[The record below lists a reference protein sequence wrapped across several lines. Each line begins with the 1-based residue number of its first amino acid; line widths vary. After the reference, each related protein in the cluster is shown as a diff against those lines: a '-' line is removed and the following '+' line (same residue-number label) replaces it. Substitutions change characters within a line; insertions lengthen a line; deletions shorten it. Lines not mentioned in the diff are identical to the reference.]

1 MLSKA
6 IQSILQMLGEKA
18 IFFMKRMISFLT
30 LAIINF
36 REFCVIQ
43 KLVATSSG
51 ACVMVTFFYSLLWEV
66 ELTISSIHCCFKK
79 HWMFCSFGL
88 VKWKRRES
96 YEMKQQKVTV
106 KQRQDQLKPNKNLVI
121 HLLDNFHIFTAH
133 AHPNDKAISAIQMA
147 SSLLSGQ

>member
-1 MLSKA
+1 
-6 IQSILQMLGEKA
+6 
-18 IFFMKRMISFLT
+18 MKRMFFFFFTT
-30 LAIINF
+30 LAFGKFCHLMHNF
-36 REFCVIQ
+36 LFDFVS
-43 KLVATSSG
+43 KG